1 MKNNLI
7 KLCLF
12 VFLYINISQEVLLAQ
27 PPVLGCEPGPY
38 TWQIDAPKI
47 TNKSIPIYSN
57 TSTIN
62 YFDKCSE
69 NEQWAK
75 NISFLHGLAGAS
87 SSWEKPRMWTVN
99 NYTPHSAISPQYKG
113 HEQHFYIAAEKFK
126 NNLSGLLESGANEF
140 APDRCKKEDYVIAH
154 SQGGIVARYLDHQW
168 WLCEN
173 GFGCKPSLGNRNYYG
188 VVTFAAPNAGAHI
201 GLSKHEHYDMV
212 SNIVNTIVLNPID
225 SSLFEIKDKWFVS
238 ESLATKIDLARA
250 NLDTF
255 LKKNLAPA
263 LLAGLHSP
271 TLDSMVPNTPII
283 NSLTAYQS
291 RLRRVAFYGVED
303 APEVW
308 RIMDMVMND
317 EPSDVPLFTANTDDK
332 FMETVERIR
341 IENINEIKNNE
352 DYIKRQRTYYSIP
365 IWGLFHELVTIN
377 GVLKEIKEKKMRQD
391 KVDFL
396 NNANTQWRYLI
407 GSYHRDSFDVIT
419 VTKYIVSYIHAGFPG
434 NIIKHEFSNE
444 NDAYNFSQDLLNSNQ
459 YWNVTTNT
467 TTHTSTSRSFY
478 PSDGVVLVKSQKAFP
493 GVKESDTDIMRHNN
507 HFQVRNSSETERV
520 LLNLYTKENYDQF
533 FRLKK

>member
-12 VFLYINISQEVLLAQ
+12 VFLYINISLEVLLAQ

-38 TWQIDAPKI
+38 TWQIKAPQI

-57 TSTIN
+57 TSDIN
-62 YFDKCSE
+62 YFNKCNV

-99 NYTPHSAISPQYKG
+99 NYTPHAAISPQYKG

-126 NNLSGLLESGANEF
+126 SDMNGLLESGANEF

-154 SQGGIVARYLDHQW
+154 SQGGIVARYLDYQW
-168 WLCEN
+168 SLCEN
-173 GFGCKPSLGNRNYYG
+173 GFGCKPSLGNRNFYG
-188 VVTFAAPNAGAHI
+188 VVTFATPNAGAHI

-212 SNIVNTIVLNPID
+212 NKIVNTIVLKPLNEGVYNIIEKWYV
-225 SSLFEIKDKWFVS
+225 SKDLS
-238 ESLATKIDLARA
+238 DKINLARA

-255 LKKNLAPA
+255 LKKNMAPA

-283 NSLTAYQS
+283 NNLTTYPS
-291 RLRRVAFYGVED
+291 RLRRAAFYGVEE

-317 EPSDVPLFTANTDDK
+317 EPSDVPLFTANTDEK
-332 FMETVERIR
+332 FKETVERIR
-341 IENINEIKNNE
+341 LENIDSIKCNE
-352 DYIKRQRTYYSIP
+352 DEIRKKKNTLPGSIANYLIYNKSIKKLELENKSRQET
-365 IWGLFHELVTIN
+365 
-377 GVLKEIKEKKMRQD
+377 
-391 KVDFL
+391 VDFL
-396 NNANTQWRYLI
+396 NNANAQWRYLI

-419 VTKYIVSYIHAGFPG
+419 VTKYIVSYHHLGFPG

-444 NDAYNFSQDLLNSNQ
+444 IDAYNFSQELSNSNQ

-467 TTHTSTSRSFY
+467 TSHTSTTRSFF

-493 GVKESDTDIMRHNN
+493 GVKESDTDIMEGNN
-507 HFQVRNSSETERV
+507 HFQVRNSSETRRV
-520 LLNLYTKENYDQF
+520 LLRLYEEERYDQF
-533 FRLKK
+533 FRLTRD

>member
-1 MKNNLI
+1 MKNKLI

-12 VFLYINISQEVLLAQ
+12 VFLYINISQEALLAQ

-38 TWQIDAPKI
+38 TWQIEAPKI

-57 TSTIN
+57 TSDIN

-75 NISFLHGLAGAS
+75 NVSFLHGLAGAS
-87 SSWEKPRMWTVN
+87 SSWEKPRMWTEDN
-99 NYTPHSAISPQYKG
+99 FSPHAAISPQYKG
-113 HEQHFYIAAEKFK
+113 HEQNFNIAAARFK
-126 NNLSGLLESGANEF
+126 NDMTGLLISGANEF

-188 VVTFAAPNAGAHI
+188 VVTFATPNAGAHI
-201 GLSKHEHYDMV
+201 GLSKHEHADMV
-212 SNIVNTIVLNPID
+212 NKIVNTILLDPVDEGLYKIT
-225 SSLFEIKDKWFVS
+225 EKWFVS
-238 ESLATKIDLARA
+238 DELAYKIYLGRNFADSFIK
-250 NLDTF
+250 TH
-255 LKKNLAPA
+255 LAPA

-291 RLRRVAFYGVED
+291 RLRRAAFYGVED

-341 IENINEIKNNE
+341 RDNLLEIKNNE
-352 DYIKRQRTYYSIP
+352 DEITKKKNILPGSLLNHILYNNRIKKLELINQRRQ
-365 IWGLFHELVTIN
+365 E
-377 GVLKEIKEKKMRQD
+377 

-467 TTHTSTSRSFY
+467 TTHTSTSRSFF

-507 HFQVRNSSETERV
+507 HFQVRNSSETRRV
-520 LLNLYTKENYDQF
+520 LENLYERDEYDQF